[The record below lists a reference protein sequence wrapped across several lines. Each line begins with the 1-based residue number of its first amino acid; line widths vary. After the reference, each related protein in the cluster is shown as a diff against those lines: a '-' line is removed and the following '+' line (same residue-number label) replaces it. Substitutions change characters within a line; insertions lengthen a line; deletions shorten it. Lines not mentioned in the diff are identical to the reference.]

1 MRMVT
6 QVLEIALYSAS
17 LVTFTFGA
25 LTFLVLVV
33 MYWRDRARRRAP
45 VLAAFTLA
53 LAASF
58 VINLTL
64 QIVWIP
70 AFDFALRVVTSLL
83 PALIFHL
90 VYSPEQRH
98 LPAPKVWRWTV
109 IAFYPASLAV
119 GLNAPAIALAAGAA
133 LGLTAQFVSRRVLDA
148 HARHHRLWIGA
159 ILAMIVGVSAIQ
171 IASNPSPWFSLLPD
185 YLVLVLFSATLY
197 YEERLIFFDLVI
209 KRGAM
214 FLVALTGLT
223 IFSAICFRLLG
234 EPRLDWM
241 KMWVCALALTPFW
254 LAAPWIYRRLE
265 NFLDRAWLGRRYS
278 IEEAEQKFT
287 EDVQSAGSETD
298 LREQSARS
306 LDEIFGSKADVSF
319 DHEEVAGTGIVVELA
334 RDGTRLGRIR
344 VNERPNEAPF
354 LSDDHRLL
362 RSLARTLAVVL
373 QNVRFRERQQ
383 QQEER
388 EQHLRLLASRAE
400 LKALRAQINPHF
412 LFNAL
417 NAIAGLIGD
426 DPQLADET
434 IERLAR
440 VFRYALSKSETEW
453 VRLDEEMEF
462 VEAYLLIEQAR
473 FGKRLQVE
481 MNIENSARGVPIP
494 AVCIQP
500 LVENAIKHG
509 VAAMEGPGRVAVRA
523 GINGDRVRVEIFDNG
538 SGFPPDFSIGN
549 AGHGLRNISDR
560 LTGYYGATAR
570 LWWQNGGGGNRVF
583 VELPVVRSVEANGN
597 ARTDRG

>member
-1 MRMVT
+1 MVN
-6 QVLEIALYSAS
+6 QAWDIALYGAS

-25 LTFLVLVV
+25 LTFSVLVV
-33 MYWRDRARRRAP
+33 MYWRDRHRRHTP

-64 QIVWIP
+64 QVAWAP
-70 AFDFALRVVTSLL
+70 PLELTLRTVTSLL

-90 VYSPEQRH
+90 VYTPEAGH
-98 LPAPKVWRWTV
+98 LPAVKVWRWLV
-109 IAFYPASLAV
+109 IAFYPASLTA
-119 GLNAPAIALAAGAA
+119 GWNAPAIALGAGAA
-133 LGLTAQFVSRRVLDA
+133 LGLAVQIFSQRVLDGRT
-148 HARHHRLWIGA
+148 RHHRFWIEA
-159 ILAMIVGVSAIQ
+159 ILGCILCVSAIQ
-171 IASNPSPWFSLLPD
+171 TASYPGPLFSLLPD
-185 YLVLVLFSATLY
+185 YLVLALFCVTLY
-197 YEERLIFFDLVI
+197 YQERLIFFDLVI

-223 IFSAICFRLLG
+223 VFAALGFRLLG
-234 EPRLDWM
+234 EPSLNWM
-241 KMWVCALALTPFW
+241 RIWVCALALTPFW

-265 NFLDRAWLGRRYS
+265 NFLDRVWLGRRYS
-278 IEEAEQKFT
+278 MEQAEQKFA
-287 EDVQSAGSETD
+287 EDVQAAVSEAE
-298 LREQSARS
+298 LRNRS
-306 LDEIFGSKADVSF
+306 TVSLGEIFGSAADVSF
-319 DHEEVAGTGIVVELA
+319 DPQEETGTGMLA
-334 RDGTRLGRIR
+334 DLVRDGSQIGRVR
-344 VNERPNEAPF
+344 VHERSNGTPF

-362 RSLARTLAVVL
+362 RGMARTLAVVL

-417 NAIAGLIGD
+417 NAIAGLIAD
-426 DPQLADET
+426 NPQLADET

-462 VEAYLLIEQAR
+462 VEAYLRIEQAR
-473 FGKRLQVE
+473 FGKRLQIE
-481 MNIENSARGVPIP
+481 MELEGPAGAVQIP
-494 AVCIQP
+494 AVSLQP

-509 VAAMEGPGRVAVRA
+509 VAAIEGPGIVAVRA
-523 GINGDRVRVEIFDNG
+523 GVYGDRLRVEIFDSG
-538 SGFPPDFSIGN
+538 SGFPPDFSIGMG
-549 AGHGLRNISDR
+549 AHGLRNISDR
-560 LTGYYGATAR
+560 LTGYYGASAR

-583 VELPVVRSVEANGN
+583 VEFPVVRSVETNGD
-597 ARTDRG
+597 THFDRGR